1 MATTVSYP
9 PGVLHTFEVDFI
21 GDDGEIWEITQF
33 PDRPFWVTQEISPS
47 IAPGYQY
54 ITTDH
59 LAELKELTGEVIR
72 FRVKDHYDHHDSI
85 SYAQNGT
92 HTKMSEKSWDFNAI
106 GWNCQRPWNWYVG
119 LGDMDTGNP
128 GLISALVS
136 EHKYLYRYFRGFVDD
151 YIEEA
156 LNEFEEDFDYEQ
168 WLETDVLYA
177 EMKEQAHINR
187 CYDPDIRC
195 TARFTVTGREWLE
208 KTGWVGQVVETMGD
222 SVDNMVDEWKKLGR
236 DPVDI
241 KHIQQGQLGH
251 VLLKDRYR
259 IFAKMDRGPFAISDF
274 GFIFIPPR
282 MMDYLSTEPGQAS
295 GNVIDITVAKTPAG
309 WLPPCK
315 FKIPRKGRAPPAEYI
330 AIFNH

>member
-9 PGVLHTFEVDFI
+9 PGVLHTFEVV
-21 GDDGEIWEITQF
+21 GDGGEIWELTQF
-33 PDRPFWVTQEISPS
+33 PDKPFWVTQEISPS

-59 LAELKELTGEVIR
+59 LAEFKELADGVIR
-72 FRVKDHYDHHDSI
+72 FNVKDYHDHHDSI
-85 SYAQNGT
+85 SYARNGT
-92 HTKMSEKSWDFNAI
+92 HTEMSTRSWDFNAI

-119 LGDMDTGNP
+119 LGDMDRGNP

-151 YIEEA
+151 YIEQA

-187 CYDPDIRC
+187 CYDPEIRC
-195 TARFTVTGREWLE
+195 TARFTVIGREWL
-208 KTGWVGQVVETMGD
+208 KNTGWVGQVDETMGD
-222 SVDNMVDEWKKLGR
+222 SVDNMVDGWKKLGR

-259 IFAKMDRGPFAISDF
+259 IFAKMDRGPFAISNF

-282 MMDYLSTEPGQAS
+282 MMDYLSISPGQAS
-295 GNVIDITVAKTPAG
+295 GNVIDITVAKVPAG

-315 FKIPRKGRAPPAEYI
+315 FKIPRKGRAPHAEYT